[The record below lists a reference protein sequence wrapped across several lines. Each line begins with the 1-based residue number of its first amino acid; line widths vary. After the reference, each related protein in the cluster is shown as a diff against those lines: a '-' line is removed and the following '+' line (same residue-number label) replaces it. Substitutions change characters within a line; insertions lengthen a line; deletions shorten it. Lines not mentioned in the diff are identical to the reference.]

1 MACTHKYKA
10 VIFDLDGTL
19 MDTLDDLG
27 AAVNAALETHGFP
40 GHTRAEYS
48 GMVGHGVRNL
58 VHRALPEGVSASI
71 EDACFN
77 AFMEYYTS
85 HLDVYTRPYPGM
97 VELLQELDA
106 AGVKLAVASNKFQSG
121 AEYLVRKYFPTVHFV
136 AILGNAPGLPLKPD
150 PAIVETVLKACGDEI
165 SPRASLGRDDKEG
178 LGRDDRSVISSGAE
192 GEVEKSKVALVGD
205 SLTDM
210 RTAAN
215 AGITGIAVNWGYR
228 DMSEH
233 SPLANTPAELHSLL

>member
-1 MACTHKYKA
+1 MACTHKYEV

-27 AAVNAALETHGFP
+27 AAVNAALEAHGFP

-48 GMVGHGVRNL
+48 DMVGHGVRNL
-58 VHRALPEGVSASI
+58 VHQALPEGVSASV
-71 EDACFN
+71 EEACFE

-97 VELLQELDA
+97 VELLEELDA

-136 AILGNAPGLPLKPD
+136 AILGNGPGLPLKPD
-150 PAIVETVLKACGDEI
+150 PAIVDTVMQACGEI
-165 SPRASLGRDDKEG
+165 SPRGPEGLGRNDKESASLGRND
-178 LGRDDRSVISSGAE
+178 SI
-192 GEVEKSKVALVGD
+192 ALIGD

-228 DMSEH
+228 DMSDH
-233 SPLANTPAELHSLL
+233 TPLAHTPAELHSML

>member
-1 MACTHKYKA
+1 MACTHKYEV

-27 AAVNAALETHGFP
+27 AAVNAALEAHGFP

-58 VHRALPEGVSASI
+58 VHQALPEGVSADV
-71 EDACFN
+71 EEACFN
-77 AFMEYYTS
+77 AFMEYYTN
-85 HLDVYTRPYPGM
+85 HLDIYTRPYPGM
-97 VELLQELDA
+97 VELLEELDE

-136 AILGNAPGLPLKPD
+136 AILGNGPGLPLKPD
-150 PAIVETVLKACGDEI
+150 PAIVDMVMKACSDEI
-165 SPRASLGRDDKEG
+165 SPRASLGRDDN
-178 LGRDDRSVISSGAE
+178 IAM
-192 GEVEKSKVALVGD
+192 VGD

-215 AGITGIAVNWGYR
+215 AGITGIAVSWGYR
-228 DMSEH
+228 DMSDH
-233 SPLANTPAELHSLL
+233 TPLAHTPTELHSLL

>member
-1 MACTHKYKA
+1 MAFPYKYKA
-10 VIFDLDGTL
+10 IIFDLDGTL
-19 MDTLDDLG
+19 MDTLEDLG
-27 AAVNAALETHGFP
+27 AAVNTALKAHGFP
-40 GHTRAEYS
+40 EHTRTEYS

-58 VHRALPEGVSASI
+58 VHQALPEGVSTQI
-71 EDACFN
+71 EDACFD
-77 AFMEYYTS
+77 AFMEYYTG

-97 VELLQELDA
+97 VELLEELDA

-121 AEYLVRKYFPTVHFV
+121 AEYLVRKYFPKVNFV

-150 PAIVETVLKACGDEI
+150 PAIVATVL
-165 SPRASLGRDDKEG
+165 RAAG
-178 LGRDDRSVISSGAE
+178 LSASDPV
-192 GEVEKSKVALVGD
+192 VMVGD

-228 DMSEH
+228 DMSDNP
-233 SPLANTPAELHSLL
+233 SLAESVDGLRKLLLLKHHR

>member
-1 MACTHKYKA
+1 MAFPYKYKA
-10 VIFDLDGTL
+10 IIFDLDGTL
-19 MDTLDDLG
+19 MDTLEDLG
-27 AAVNAALETHGFP
+27 AAVNTALKAHGFP
-40 GHTRAEYS
+40 GHTRTEYS

-58 VHRALPEGVSASI
+58 VHRALPEGVPPST
-71 EDACFN
+71 EEACFN

-97 VELLQELDA
+97 VELLEELDA

-121 AEYLVRKYFPTVHFV
+121 AEYLVNKYFPKVNFV

-150 PAIVETVLKACGDEI
+150 PSIVTTVLHSAGL
-165 SPRASLGRDDKEG
+165 SASDP
-178 LGRDDRSVISSGAE
+178 
-192 GEVEKSKVALVGD
+192 VAMVGD

-210 RTAAN
+210 RTAEN

-228 DMSEH
+228 DMSDN
-233 SPLANTPAELHSLL
+233 SRLAESVDALRELLLLKHNG

>member
-1 MACTHKYKA
+1 MACIHRYKA

-27 AAVNAALETHGFP
+27 AAVNAALDAHGFP

-97 VELLQELDA
+97 VELLQQLSD

-121 AEYLVRKYFPTVHFV
+121 AEYLVRKYFPNVNFV
-136 AILGNAPGLPLKPD
+136 AILGNAPGQPLKPD
-150 PAIVETVLKACGDEI
+150 PSIVDMVLQACGDEI
-165 SPRASLGRDDKEG
+165 SPRASLGRDDKKSQS
-178 LGRDDRSVISSGAE
+178 LGREDSI
-192 GEVEKSKVALVGD
+192 ALVGD

-210 RTAAN
+210 RTAEN
-215 AGITGIAVNWGYR
+215 AGIPGIAVNWGYR
-228 DMSEH
+228 DMSDH
-233 SPLANTPAELHSLL
+233 TPLAHTPAELHSLL